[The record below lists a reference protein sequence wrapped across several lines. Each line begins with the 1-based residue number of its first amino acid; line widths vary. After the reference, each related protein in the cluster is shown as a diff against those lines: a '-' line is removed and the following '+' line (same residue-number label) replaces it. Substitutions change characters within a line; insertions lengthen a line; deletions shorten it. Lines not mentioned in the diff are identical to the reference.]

1 MTPRPPNPMRNR
13 KEKNMSKT
21 LTKKQHAFISK
32 QPNYQLWIEQPHD
45 LRDEYGKKYG
55 QTPLKA
61 VIFENN
67 RFVVTDESAEAVG
80 MTYDELID
88 WIRSHETINAEV
100 WDEGAAPDEQSPT
113 FKERSD
119 AIFAAV
125 AKLDPDAVAAIRDDE
140 LATHNRGGVIQM
152 CVAALEQLQSEGETE
167 DE

>member
-1 MTPRPPNPMRNR
+1 
-13 KEKNMSKT
+13 MSKT

-45 LRDEYGKKYG
+45 LRDERGVKYG

-88 WIRSHETINAEV
+88 WIKSHEVINAEV
-100 WDEGAAPDEQSPT
+100 WDEGAAPEEPSPT
-113 FKERSD
+113 YKDRSD
-119 AIFAAV
+119 AILAAV
-125 AKLDPDAVAAIRDDE
+125 RKFDPDAIAAIRDDE
-140 LATHNRGGVIQM
+140 LATHNRPAVIQM
-152 CVAALEQLQSEGETE
+152 CVAALEQLQDEGESE
-167 DE
+167 QD